1 MKVNRN
7 AVIIGMALLFSAL
20 TSKSPVDA
28 QIAVRG
34 KTVYTMAGPPIRD
47 GVVVIQGGL
56 ITAIGTADTIRIPDG
71 YKVLRANIVTPGLVD
86 AHSTVGLSGIYNVDH
101 DQDQLEHSDP
111 IQPELRALDAFN
123 SQESLIDWIRSFGVT
138 TVHTGHAPGELISG
152 QTIIAK
158 TAATTVERA
167 VMHRSRAV
175 AATLSS
181 RARKTGTS
189 SPGTRGKMISMLRTQ
204 FIKAREYQEARDA
217 IAIVGDMDPPARDL
231 RLEALADVLSRK
243 TPLMVTAHRAQ
254 DIAGALR
261 LADEFDI
268 NLWLDGAAEAYLLV
282 DELKAAGVPVLIHP
296 TMARPS
302 GDLENLS
309 FETAAILV
317 KAGIPVAMQSGYEP
331 YVPKT
336 RVVLFEA
343 AMAAANGLSKDQAL
357 AAITREAA
365 KILGVDN
372 RIGSL
377 EVGKD
382 GDVALFDG
390 DPFEYTTHCVGTV
403 IEGRIVSSEKR

>member
-1 MKVNRN
+1 MRMNRDL
-7 AVIIGMALLFSAL
+7 ISIGLALLFAVLFSN
-20 TSKSPVDA
+20 SPVDA

-34 KTVYTMAGPPIRD
+34 KRVYTMAGPAIKDGVVLIRD
-47 GVVVIQGGL
+47 GR
-56 ITAIGTADTIRIPDG
+56 ITAIGTADTILIPDG
-71 YKVLRANIVTPGLVD
+71 YKVLKAKIVTPGLID

-123 SQESLIDWIRSFGVT
+123 AQESLLDWVRSFGVT

-158 TAATTVERA
+158 TSATTVNRA
-167 VMHRSRAV
+167 VMHRRRTV

-181 RARKTGTS
+181 KARKSGTS

-204 FIKAREYQEARDA
+204 FIKAQEYQKALDTSELVD
-217 IAIVGDMDPPARDL
+217 DKDPPPRDL

-243 TPLMVTAHRAQ
+243 TPLMVTAQRAQ

-261 LADEFDI
+261 LADEFKI
-268 NLWLDGAAEAYLLV
+268 TVWLDGAAEAYLLV
-282 DELKAAGVPVLIHP
+282 DEIKAAGVPVIIHP
-296 TMARPS
+296 TMARPR

-309 FETAAILV
+309 FETAATLV
-317 KAGIPVAMQSGYEP
+317 EAGIPVAMQSGYES

-343 AMAAANGLSKDQAL
+343 AMAAANGLTKEQAL

-365 KILGVDN
+365 KILGVYD

-403 IEGRIVSSEKR
+403 IEGRVVSSVKR

>member
-1 MKVNRN
+1 MSLNRHIVMVCTGSLL
-7 AVIIGMALLFSAL
+7 AVLAASSA
-20 TSKSPVDA
+20 VDA
-28 QIAVRG
+28 QVAVRG
-34 KTVYTMAGPPIRD
+34 KTVYTMAGAPIVDGIVVIRD
-47 GVVVIQGGL
+47 GRIS
-56 ITAIGTADTIRIPDG
+56 AIGTADTIRVPKG
-71 YKVLRANIVTPGLVD
+71 YKVLQANVVTPGLID
-86 AHSTVGLSGIYNVDH
+86 AHSTVGLSGIYNVPH
-101 DQDQLEHSDP
+101 DQDQLERSEP

-123 SQESLIDWIRSFGVT
+123 AQESLLDWVRSFGVT

-158 TAATTVERA
+158 TSATTVERA
-167 VMHRSRAV
+167 VMNPSRAV
-175 AATLSS
+175 ATTLSS
-181 RARKTGTS
+181 DAQKTGTS

-204 FIKAREYQEARDA
+204 FIKAREYQKAWDA
-217 IAIVGDMDPPARDL
+217 AELAKDKDPPPRDL
-231 RLEALADVLSRK
+231 RLEALAQVLSGK
-243 TPLMVTAHRAQ
+243 LPLMVTAQRAQ

-261 LADEFDI
+261 LADEFHI
-268 NLWLDGAAEAYLLV
+268 NVWLDGAAEAYLLI
-282 DELKAAGVPVLIHP
+282 DELKAAGVPVIIHP

-302 GDLENLS
+302 GDLENMS
-309 FETAAILV
+309 FETAAKLV

-343 AMAAANGLSKDQAL
+343 AMAAANGLSREQAL

-365 KILGVDN
+365 AILGIADRV
-372 RIGSL
+372 GSL

>member
-1 MKVNRN
+1 
-7 AVIIGMALLFSAL
+7 
-20 TSKSPVDA
+20 
-28 QIAVRG
+28 
-34 KTVYTMAGPPIRD
+34 
-47 GVVVIQGGL
+47 
-56 ITAIGTADTIRIPDG
+56 
-71 YKVLRANIVTPGLVD
+71 
-86 AHSTVGLSGIYNVDH
+86 
-101 DQDQLEHSDP
+101 
-111 IQPELRALDAFN
+111 
-123 SQESLIDWIRSFGVT
+123 
-138 TVHTGHAPGELISG
+138 
-152 QTIIAK
+152 
-158 TAATTVERA
+158 
-167 VMHRSRAV
+167 
-175 AATLSS
+175 
-181 RARKTGTS
+181 
-189 SPGTRGKMISMLRTQ
+189 MLRTQ

-217 IAIVGDMDPPARDL
+217 TAIVGDMDPPARDL

-254 DIAGALR
+254 DSAGALR
-261 LADEFDI
+261 LADELDI
-268 NLWLDGAAEAYLLV
+268 NVWLDGAAEAYLLV

-317 KAGIPVAMQSGYEP
+317 KAGIPVAMQSGYEA

>member
-1 MKVNRN
+1 MSLIRN
-7 AVIIGMALLFSAL
+7 TVLAGAAVLIAAWGTA
-20 TSKSPVDA
+20 SPARA
-28 QIAVRG
+28 QVAVRG
-34 KTVYTMAGPPIRD
+34 ETLYTMAGPPIKD
-47 GVVVIQGGL
+47 GVVVIREGR
-56 ITAIGTADTIRIPDG
+56 ISAIGAADTIRIPRG
-71 YKVLRANIVTPGLVD
+71 YKTLSAKIVTPGLID

-101 DQDQLEHSDP
+101 DQDQLERSEP

-123 SQESLIDWIRSFGVT
+123 AQESLLEWVRSFGVT

-152 QTIIAK
+152 QTIVAK
-158 TAATTVERA
+158 TSATTVERA
-167 VMHRSRAV
+167 VLNPSRAV

-181 RARKTGTS
+181 IAQKSGTS
-189 SPGTRGKMISMLRTQ
+189 SPGTRGKMISMLRAQ
-204 FIKAREYQEARDA
+204 FIKAREYQRARDA
-217 IAIVGDMDPPARDL
+217 AELADGKDPPARDL
-231 RLEALADVLSRK
+231 RLEALAGVLSGK
-243 TPLMVTAHRAQ
+243 TPLMITAHRAQ
-254 DIAGALR
+254 DIASALR
-261 LADEFDI
+261 LADEFHI
-268 NLWLDGAAEAYLLV
+268 NVWLDGAAEAYLMI

-309 FETAAILV
+309 FETAAKLV

-343 AMAAANGLSKDQAL
+343 AMAAANGLSRDQAL
-357 AAITREAA
+357 AAITRDAA
-365 KILGVDN
+365 AILGVAN
-372 RIGSL
+372 RVGSL

-403 IEGRIVSSEKR
+403 IEGRVVSSDKR